1 MNSSLRWCLCSYTG
15 GLAIALGAC
24 SSTTPAPAPG
34 TGSGG
39 SGSGGGSGGDAS
51 MVGMGMLCPTLTHV
65 VAATKIIVDAAWGMT
80 LGVSAGASA
89 YPIWT
94 LSTYD
99 IGSDNK
105 ITGTV
110 ITCLSQ
116 NPPLPLT
123 MIGQMAVGATG
134 PASVSVQFLAPMW
147 NAIAANPNYKRAVL
161 TGALGGWTIGSSFN
175 TDPAILLAGLKP
187 TSQFAK
193 PDVVWPTSV
202 NSLDLMNDVV
212 DDDNDMHPGVTGTPR
227 TDMGFSAPHTA
238 SSGGVAVDKM
248 YFALRTGMIL
258 TGTIGPT
265 CDVGSGTVMATHLDN
280 RVVGCEVTGPP
291 AADCNSDQYGYL
303 DSNSIAVQGKPPAA
317 VNQTPVSASGTY
329 EMKQLTT
336 DGGTATCDDVMKAFP
351 AP

>member
-1 MNSSLRWCLCSYTG
+1 MNYSLRWCLCSYTG

-24 SSTTPAPAPG
+24 SSNNNAPPPAPD
-34 TGSGG
+34 
-39 SGSGGGSGGDAS
+39 SGGGSGASSGSVMSMGDGGA
-51 MVGMGMLCPTLTHV
+51 CPVLTHV
-65 VAATKIIVDAAWGMT
+65 VAATKIIVDAAWGAT
-80 LGVSAGASA
+80 LGVSAGMST

-99 IGSDNK
+99 IGADNK

-147 NAIAANPNYKRAVL
+147 NAIAANTQYKRAVL
-161 TGALGGWTIGSSFN
+161 TGALGGWNIGASFN

-212 DDDNDMHPGVTGTPR
+212 DDDNDMHPGVTGVPR

-265 CDVGSGTVMATHLDN
+265 CDVGSGTVTATHLDN
-280 RVVGCEVTGPP
+280 RVVGCEVAGPP
-291 AADCNSDQYGYL
+291 TADCNSDQFGYL
-303 DSNSIAVQGKPPAA
+303 DSNSIAVQGNPPAA
-317 VNQTPVSASGTY
+317 AMQPPVSASGTY
-329 EMKQLTT
+329 QMKQLTT

-351 AP
+351 ASP